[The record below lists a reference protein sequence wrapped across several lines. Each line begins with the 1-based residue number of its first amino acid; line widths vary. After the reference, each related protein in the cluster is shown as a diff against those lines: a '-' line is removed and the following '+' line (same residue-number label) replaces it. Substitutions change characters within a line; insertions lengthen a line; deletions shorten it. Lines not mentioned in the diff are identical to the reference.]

1 MLAAN
6 HQVPT
11 KLRRISIAVDDEL
24 YQALQK
30 QAGLTKRSIAN
41 LCTVILE
48 GSMFP
53 GGRDFAPRD
62 ENRGGARPG
71 AGRPRKVIG
80 DAPGNEV

>member
-6 HQVPT
+6 HHVPT

-24 YQALQK
+24 YEALQK

-71 AGRPRKVIG
+71 AGRPRKAIETEPES
-80 DAPGNEV
+80 DI